1 MIEQL
6 SLNDSLWR
14 KTAFTICKDK
24 DTADEIVQEMYLRFE
39 RIKSTEPKY
48 IFSILRNIFYD
59 TLKSKEVLEN
69 DFTQYETTDD
79 E

>member
-39 RIKSTEPKY
+39 RIKSTEPKKFKQ
-48 IFSILRNIFYD
+48 INH
-59 TLKSKEVLEN
+59 SKEWFFYSLKFKYAN
-69 DFTQYETTDD
+69 SL
-79 E
+79 

>member
-24 DTADEIVQEMYLRFE
+24 DTADEIHIFNFKKHFLRHFK
-39 RIKSTEPKY
+39 IKRGIGK
-48 IFSILRNIFYD
+48 
-59 TLKSKEVLEN
+59 
-69 DFTQYETTDD
+69 
-79 E
+79 